1 MSIND
6 TREQIDKCFEP
17 IQHDNRQPA
26 IGTPEYFQLKSNA
39 DSVVHELSKDIERAI
54 AAALPQDRDA
64 IRAYRDSLRDARQD
78 LNHGLILAI
87 NNQWQQRQERQ
98 SKPVSQAEPIADAK
112 SYLDKYH
119 AEQERK
125 RREGR

>member
-6 TREQIDKCFEP
+6 TREQIDRCFTP
-17 IQHDNRQPA
+17 INNDNRQPA

-64 IRAYRDSLRDARQD
+64 IRAYRDSLREARQD
-78 LNHGLILAI
+78 LNHGLVLAI
-87 NNQWQQRQERQ
+87 NEQWKAKQI
-98 SKPVSQAEPIADAK
+98 SDNKKDADPEPIAKPTA
-112 SYLDKYH
+112 YLDKYH